1 MVLRSCVLIASL
13 VALVR
18 GNHSEFN
25 KLSQIST
32 VRGPAF
38 ATSLSQSLVKG
49 SQTPLAALVE
59 RVTRLNLRP
68 RGEIACIRSA
78 ALTQLK
84 GEHRSVN
91 LAVAKVLNPQVPV
104 QPIAEMPSYQPIPGG
119 RRFIVAYSLNNPY
132 YAIMYSQLHRTGFN
146 VHYVSGFTGI
156 LEALTAAQGNGES
169 PHVHLDQWLERDQA
183 ALLISRMRATT
194 TFSVTAH
201 DLEHGVNQMGAS
213 TGMALLLKRAS
224 ALHLLTRSSL
234 QRLGIAPATVEGR
247 SFHVDHPAY
256 LGEHSGGYHLPRDQR
271 EARRALSRP
280 ANQFSVGIVGRVSD
294 RKNVE
299 LLVASAAQ
307 IQGHLKGSV
316 NPPHIYITGLFGTR
330 FSERII
336 RRAISMSNVTIV
348 AENLSDDAVGLHV
361 AALDVAVVP
370 YHAYLNSG
378 WTLLALSAGLPVIAS
393 RESTASEVVPTEALI
408 QFSQGDAGSLA
419 QAIAAATQLEISK
432 ARAAA
437 LARASEV
444 HPNIIALRFAQE
456 IAARVFAQ

>member
-1 MVLRSCVLIASL
+1 MQLE
-13 VALVR
+13 
-18 GNHSEFN
+18 GDY
-25 KLSQIST
+25 QT
-32 VRGPAF
+32 VN
-38 ATSLSQSLVKG
+38 TK
-49 SQTPLAALVE
+49 
-59 RVTRLNLRP
+59 
-68 RGEIACIRSA
+68 
-78 ALTQLK
+78 
-84 GEHRSVN
+84 
-91 LAVAKVLNPQVPV
+91 VAKVLDPQMPV
-104 QPIAEMPSYQPIPGG
+104 LRPDAVQTYKHSSEA

-183 ALLISRMRATT
+183 ALLISRMGATT
-194 TFSVTAH
+194 TLSITAH
-201 DLEHGVNQMGAS
+201 DLEHGVNRMGAS

-234 QRLGIAPATVEGR
+234 ERLGIAPALVEGR

-256 LGEHSGGYHLPRDQR
+256 LGEHSGGYHLPHDQR
-271 EARRALSRP
+271 EARRALNRP

-316 NPPHIYITGLFGTR
+316 NPPHIYITGLFDTR

-348 AENLSDDAVGLHV
+348 AENLSDDAAGLHV

-393 RESTASEVVPTEALI
+393 RESTASEVVPPEAFI
-408 QFSQGDAGSLA
+408 QFSEGDADSLA
-419 QAIAAATQLEISK
+419 QAIAASTQLEISE
-432 ARAAA
+432 ARRAA
-437 LARASEV
+437 LARANEV

>member
-1 MVLRSCVLIASL
+1 MILRICVVLASF
-13 VALVR
+13 VALIHGDR
-18 GNHSEFN
+18 REFIILARIA
-25 KLSQIST
+25 K
-32 VRGPAF
+32 VRGPQF
-38 ATSLSQSLVKG
+38 ATLLSQSIIQ
-49 SQTPLAALVE
+49 SSTTFLAVLVE
-59 RVTRLNLRP
+59 QSTRLNLRP
-68 RGEIACIRSA
+68 GGELARIRSA
-78 ALTQLK
+78 ALMQLE
-84 GEHRSVN
+84 GDYQTVN
-91 LAVAKVLNPQVPV
+91 TKVAKVLDPQMPV
-104 QPIAEMPSYQPIPGG
+104 LRPDAVQTYKHSSEA

-156 LEALTAAQGNGES
+156 LEALTEAQGNGES

-183 ALLISRMRATT
+183 ALLISRMRTT
-194 TFSVTAH
+194 TTLSVTAH

-256 LGEHSGGYHLPRDQR
+256 LGEHSGGYHLPRNQR
-271 EARRALSRP
+271 EARRALNRP

-316 NPPHIYITGLFGTR
+316 NPPHIYITGLFRTR

-393 RESTASEVVPTEALI
+393 RESTASEVVPPEALI
-408 QFSQGDAGSLA
+408 QFSRGDAGSLA